1 MFSLKNLS
9 GEKHYSIIVDRNKVM
24 KEHCAM
30 HTAKIHTDVCSQK
43 QSPCNL
49 SLGIA
54 GFMLMRIVMASKT
67 LSKFCSKMLQRS
79 CCMLNCSGIL
89 RTNKTLSSIFL
100 TAICLLSRQ
109 RKFHANLHGGFL
121 LFMAMFLLFP
131 NIIGQKL
138 LKVKSKLFIN
148 VFNAI
153 SM

>member
-100 TAICLLSRQ
+100 SSIFLSAICLIRQ
-109 RKFHANLHGGFL
+109 KNFHPNLHVLSPAELNQHGYY
-121 LFMAMFLLFP
+121 
-131 NIIGQKL
+131 
-138 LKVKSKLFIN
+138 
-148 VFNAI
+148 
-153 SM
+153 